1 MATLV
6 LVHGAWLGGWVWSRV
21 LPDLRARGHVVF
33 APTLTGLGERDHLLG
48 PDIDLELH
56 ATDVLNLL
64 EYEDLQRVLL
74 VGHGYGGTV
83 AQRVAALAPERIG
96 RLAFLDATL
105 ARPHPDTRPDPDLA
119 AIIGDEWS
127 VFIMSVIRRR
137 VYTTIGAFDE
147 EMRSNEDY
155 DFWLRAAVAGFT
167 FARND
172 RPLGHYRIRPDS
184 LSASDVRMIR
194 GILHVYT
201 KLRPVIAVRCTTGD
215 PAAATGL
222 AVAGEHGFPAH
233 EIEGG
238 HLVMLSKPEP
248 TAELLDNFARQPA
261 ARFARVRP

>member
-1 MATLV
+1 MSTLV
-6 LVHGAWLGGWVWSRV
+6 LIHGAWLGGWVWSRV

-48 PDIDLELH
+48 PDIDLDLH
-56 ATDVLNLL
+56 ATDVVNLL

-74 VGHGYGGTV
+74 VGHGYGGAV

-105 ARPHPDTRPDPDLA
+105 ARDGASLHDALGPAADVLRTRAYDDDGVRVYAPDAGLLLDGLVKRDADWVEDRLTPMPVAPYDQQLDLA
-119 AIIGDEWS
+119 A
-127 VFIMSVIRRR
+127 F
-137 VYTTIGAFDE
+137 
-147 EMRSNEDY
+147 
-155 DFWLRAAVAGFT
+155 
-167 FARND
+167 FALD
-172 RPLGHYRIRPDS
+172 
-184 LSASDVRMIR
+184 
-194 GILHVYT
+194 
-201 KLRPVIAVRCTTGD
+201 RPVIAVRCTTGD

-222 AVAGEHGFPAH
+222 AIAGAYGFPGH

-261 ARFARVRP
+261 ARFVRHEP